1 MSGIGFC
8 QTVPCGQQLGICRA
22 SRSVQPSP
30 QGRSDS
36 GHAHR
41 PASWTVG
48 RSASTLHGRED
59 EVKAVLES
67 LVEHGAAV
75 IWGGPGEGKT
85 AVAMEAAEQ
94 LHENERELSAFRLD
108 MQGELG
114 CSVLTS
120 ASTTL
125 CC

>member
-1 MSGIGFC
+1 M
-8 QTVPCGQQLGICRA
+8 
-22 SRSVQPSP
+22 
-30 QGRSDS
+30 
-36 GHAHR
+36 
-41 PASWTVG
+41 
-48 RSASTLHGRED
+48 
-59 EVKAVLES
+59 LES

-94 LHENERELSAFRLD
+94 LHERERELSAFRLD

-120 ASTTL
+120 TSVTL